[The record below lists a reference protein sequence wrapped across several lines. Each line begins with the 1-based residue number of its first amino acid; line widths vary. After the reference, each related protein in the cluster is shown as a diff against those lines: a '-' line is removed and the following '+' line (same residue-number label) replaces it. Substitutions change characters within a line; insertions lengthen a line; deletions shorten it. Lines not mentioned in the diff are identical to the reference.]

1 MFDRVFQGIF
11 DQGLVATVPVTQF
24 LLCVGVALAIGIIL
38 ALVYA
43 YRSQYTRSFLLTLA
57 VLPAVY
63 SWLYARK
70 QKAAGTY
77 TVDRVVLSP
86 AAEKVGRWIAVGI
99 TAAVALL
106 LFVVLFNGNIE
117 FELTD
122 TALEI
127 KADYWADL
135 TVPYSEM
142 TALEYRETPIDGIRE
157 GGYGSPRLLMGT
169 FSNEEFG
176 RHTRYSYTKCDAA
189 IVITWGEHTLV
200 LSAKDPAA
208 TRQLYA
214 DLQARTGK

>member
-1 MFDRVFQGIF
+1 MIRRLSQTLNDSLIF
-11 DQGLVATVPVTQF
+11 SLFPTLRIAISVLSSV
-24 LLCVGVALAIGIIL
+24 LL
-38 ALVYA
+38 
-43 YRSQYTRSFLLTLA
+43 LA

-63 SWLYARK
+63 SWNYARK

-106 LFVVLFNGNIE
+106 LFVVLFTGNID
-117 FELTD
+117 FVLTD

-135 TVPYSEM
+135 AVPYSGM
-142 TALEYRETPIDGIRE
+142 TVLEYRETPIDGIRE

-169 FSNEEFG
+169 FRNEEFG
-176 RHTRYSYTKCDAA
+176 RHTRYSYTKCESA
-189 IVITWGEHTLV
+189 IVVTWGEHTLV
-200 LSAKDPAA
+200 LSGKDPAA
-208 TRQLYA
+208 TRQLYEQ
-214 DLQARTGK
+214 LLARTGK